1 MTHIYIFSLQSCQQ
15 PRQGLSAETNP
26 LPPFG
31 LTKKVTI
38 LLIFR
43 PLWQQIRFE
52 FQYSLALP
60 TPQTLNGLSV
70 TDFLS
75 FHYSPFELFLPAT
88 CSDNLWSSRFLS
100 LLENYKMPHTS
111 QLSPKR
117 AVLKF
122 PRIKVGQLFE
132 VSWPQFSSP
141 SLLLTCKNHNSGT
154 FCLHLEEFLNE
165 PLWLLTPEIGISKHN
180 VGIELT

>member
-15 PRQGLSAETNP
+15 PRQGVSAETQP

-60 TPQTLNGLSV
+60 THLDLKRTERYRFSKLSLQSIWV
-70 TDFLS
+70 TS
-75 FHYSPFELFLPAT
+75 SRT

-165 PLWLLTPEIGISKHN
+165 PLWLLTPEIGISKHK
-180 VGIELT
+180 VGIEMT